1 MEYSLIVYILL
12 FGTIVGWGAW
22 GFFSK
27 LGIGS
32 VGTFVNMAII
42 NLVNAVIVLILGFF
56 TMSHG
61 SLRFDRS
68 LLYPVLGGI
77 GMGAGTVAYFLLVEK
92 FNVSTILPLTILY
105 LVVAVGLSVV
115 FLHEHL
121 KLVHIIGIILMIAAS
136 FLLSQ

>member
-1 MEYSLIVYILL
+1 MEYSLIVYVLL

-27 LGIGS
+27 LGINS
-32 VGTFVNMAII
+32 IGTFLNMAII
-42 NLVNAVIVLILGFF
+42 NLVNAVIVLMLGFV
-56 TMSHG
+56 TMSHDP
-61 SLRFDRS
+61 LRFDKG
-68 LLYPVLGGI
+68 LIYPILGGV

-105 LVVAVGLSVV
+105 LVVAVGLSII

-121 KLVHIIGIILMIAAS
+121 KLSHIIGIILMIVAS

>member
-1 MEYSLIVYILL
+1 MEFSLIVYILL

-56 TMSHG
+56 TMSHD
-61 SLRFDRS
+61 SLHFDRS
-68 LLYPVLGGI
+68 LFYPILGGL

-105 LVVAVGLSVV
+105 LVVAVALSVV